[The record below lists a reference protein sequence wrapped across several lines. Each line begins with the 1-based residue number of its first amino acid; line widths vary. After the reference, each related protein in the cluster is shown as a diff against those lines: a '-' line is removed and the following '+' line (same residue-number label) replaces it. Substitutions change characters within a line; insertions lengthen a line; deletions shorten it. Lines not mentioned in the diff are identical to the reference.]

1 MAWTTSDIPD
11 LTGKNAVVTGPTLG
25 GIGYFVARG
34 LVAAGARVIL
44 AGRSWEKLDAATDA
58 LTEEVPGARLDRVA
72 LDLSSLQAVRAG
84 AEAIAAATFEGGGP
98 LHLLVNNAGVMAT
111 PQSRTVD
118 DLDLQMATNHFGPFL
133 LTGLLLEPLAE
144 SGEGRIVTMA
154 SMAHKVARKAPL
166 GFPTAQVGRYSPWGV
181 YSQSKLANLLFTF
194 ELQRRLEKAG
204 LPIAAYAAHPG
215 LAATHLMANGAS
227 RTMMAPIAS
236 IGEAAVRAMAQTPE
250 AGAWPAL
257 MAATYPGLEPAT
269 YIGPSGAFEGGG
281 MPKPVSASRLARDPE
296 AARALWELSEQ
307 TTGLSYP

>member
-1 MAWTTSDIPD
+1 MPWTTSDIPD

-34 LVAAGARVIL
+34 LAAAGARVIL
-44 AGRSWEKLDAATDA
+44 AGRSWEKLDAAA
-58 LTEEVPGARLDRVA
+58 AAISAEVPGARLDRVA

-84 AEAIAAATFEGGGP
+84 AEAIAAATFDGGGP

-144 SGEGRIVTMA
+144 SGEARIVTM
-154 SMAHKVARKAPL
+154 SSVMHKLARKAPL
-166 GFPTAQVGRYSPWGV
+166 GYPTVQVGRYSPWNV

-204 LPIAAYAAHPG
+204 LPISAYAAHPG
-215 LAATHLMANGAS
+215 LASTRLMANGTS
-227 RTMMAPIAS
+227 MRLIAPIAS
-236 IGEAAVRAMAQTPE
+236 ISEAAVHAMAQTPE

-257 MAATYPGLEPAT
+257 MAATYPGLEPGT
-269 YIGPSGAFEGGG
+269 YIGPSDAFEARGA
-281 MPKPVSASRLARDPE
+281 PKPVNASRLARDPE

-307 TTGLSYP
+307 TTGIAYP

>member
-34 LVAAGARVIL
+34 LAAAGARVVL
-44 AGRSWEKLDAATDA
+44 AGRSWEKLDAAAAA
-58 LTEEVPGARLDRVA
+58 LAEEVPGASLDRVA

-144 SGEGRIVTMA
+144 SGEGRIVTVS
-154 SMAHKVARKAPL
+154 SMMHKLARKAPL
-166 GFPTAQVGRYSPWGV
+166 AFPTVQVGRYSPWSV
-181 YSQSKLANLLFTF
+181 YAQSKLANLLFTF

-204 LPIAAYAAHPG
+204 LPIGAYAAHPG
-215 LAATHLMANGAS
+215 LASTHLVANGAS
-227 RTMMAPIAS
+227 KRQIAPIAS
-236 IGEAAVRAMAQTPE
+236 ISEAAVHAMAQTPE

-257 MAATYPGLEPAT
+257 MAATYPALAPGT
-269 YIGPSGAFEGGG
+269 YVGPSDAFEARGA
-281 MPKPVSASRLARDPE
+281 PRPVTASRLAHDSE

-307 TTGLSYP
+307 TTGLCYP